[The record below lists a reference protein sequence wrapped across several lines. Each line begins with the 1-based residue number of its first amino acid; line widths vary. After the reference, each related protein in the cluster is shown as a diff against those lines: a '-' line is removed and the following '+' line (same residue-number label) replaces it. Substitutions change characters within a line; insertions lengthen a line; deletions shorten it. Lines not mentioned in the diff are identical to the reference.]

1 MSPRVCLISASTF
14 LTSSL
19 ELLWRNSVSRSMTGT
34 ATSSIRKFCIWSAVY
49 ILLIVSNRLACRS
62 AST

>member
-1 MSPRVCLISASTF
+1 
-14 LTSSL
+14 
-19 ELLWRNSVSRSMTGT
+19 MTGT

-62 AST
+62 ASTWLTESPAFSATASMAATSRWM